1 MRFEI
6 FGSEGLGF
14 EAEGAVAEVAEA
26 VVEEFVDGAG
36 EGEVFE
42 ADVGEDV
49 AVGGV
54 QAKGEVFAAGADDV
68 FEHFGVTVLG
78 EGLEV
83 FAEVAVVAVRADG
96 DASAH
101 GGVEVAGVAA
111 PLLEGVAFEEEF
123 VEFGADLGE
132 DDFFGVG
139 GVFDGD
145 AFFGEPGFHFGAGGG
160 AAEDLLEGVE
170 VDGEVVVA
178 AVGVR
183 ENLVID
189 GVPLGELGEVVADFG
204 GVGAEVVGSVGVDED
219 AGAVGVVIGVA
230 ADVGAFVDDEA
241 PAPELGAEAFGEDE
255 AGETGADDEVVVGQ
269 GSVEERGWLT
279 AARRTRRS

>member
-1 MRFEI
+1 M
-6 FGSEGLGF
+6 GF
-14 EAEGAVAEVAEA
+14 EAEGAVGEAAEA

-36 EGEVFE
+36 EGEVAE

-49 AVGGV
+49 AVGGI
-54 QAKGEVFAAGADDV
+54 QAEFEFVAAGADDV
-68 FEHFGVTVLG
+68 FEHFRVAVLG

-83 FAEVAVVAVRADG
+83 FAEVAVVAVGADG
-96 DASAH
+96 DAAAD

-139 GVFDGD
+139 GAGDGE
-145 AFFGEPGFHFGAGGG
+145 AFFGEPGFHLGGGGG

-178 AVGVR
+178 AVGVG
-183 ENLVID
+183 EDFVVD
-189 GVPLGELGEVVADFG
+189 GVPVGELAEVFADFR
-204 GVGAEVVGSVGVDED
+204 GVCAEVVGAVGVDED
-219 AGAVGVVIGVA
+219 AGGVGVVVGVA

-241 PAPELGAEAFGEDE
+241 GAPELGAEAFGEDE
-255 AGETGADDEVVVGQ
+255 AGEAGADDEVVVGQ
-269 GSVEERGWLT
+269 
-279 AARRTRRS
+279 RSFKF